1 MSHQRRTNS
10 PTTPS
15 HSASVATRTHLAR
28 WRRWWWTGG
37 GATWHFIS
45 EQKGLWLPFFFRIEG
60 GERKIKCHVSLLSI
74 IIIKPSRTFFFT
86 DPFGHIQAWAS
97 AVHSRLL
104 LLLLFFLFSVLSA
117 FFPLLTTCV
126 CVCVPSAPPPLQR
139 LTANCLWEFLIL
151 SRGKGDKRKLRK
163 NDDRIRERLWCC
175 VMGGTAIVWQ
185 RERDGGCSFLMGA
198 RTR

>member
-45 EQKGLWLPFFFRIEG
+45 EQKGLWLPFFFSNRRG
-60 GERKIKCHVSLLSI
+60 GKKNKMPRLITIHHHHQTIKDVFLHRPVRPHSSVSKRRSFPSSSSSSFLS
-74 IIIKPSRTFFFT
+74 FF
-86 DPFGHIQAWAS
+86 GS
-97 AVHSRLL
+97 VG
-104 LLLLFFLFSVLSA
+104 LFPPPYYL
-117 FFPLLTTCV
+117 

-151 SRGKGDKRKLRK
+151 SRGKGDKRKLQGK
-163 NDDRIRERLWCC
+163 MTTESES
-175 VMGGTAIVWQ
+175 VSGVA
-185 RERDGGCSFLMGA
+185 
-198 RTR
+198 